1 MDMENFFFSNVLL
14 GFVLGVL
21 ATLFCDFLKKQLY
34 LHRKKGIPSFDLNK
48 CFTFSDNGDDRI
60 FKIAHKTESSIK
72 AEINF
77 SYSDTSC
84 YSGLVLIPSNPFFR
98 PYVKR
103 GAILEFE
110 ISLFDVQSICLEFK
124 ANIENVRNKVIGIYE
139 IPITKAHHAV
149 VLSDICGHL
158 QAWDDVTELV
168 FLVKKYNISSPA
180 KIEIENVK
188 LLFTK

>member
-72 AEINF
+72 AETNF

-84 YSGLVLIPSNPFFR
+84 YSGLVLIPSNPF
-98 PYVKR
+98 
-103 GAILEFE
+103 L
-110 ISLFDVQSICLEFK
+110 D
-124 ANIENVRNKVIGIYE
+124 
-139 IPITKAHHAV
+139 HM
-149 VLSDICGHL
+149 
-158 QAWDDVTELV
+158 
-168 FLVKKYNISSPA
+168 
-180 KIEIENVK
+180 
-188 LLFTK
+188 